1 MHNQIKSKLNINNLV
16 LTDSPKINL
25 LLDKK
30 GYVEPRS
37 SLLEG
42 MKGVVN
48 IKNSQIL
55 KINYD
60 SANPKFSEKRKQST
74 KKSIDIKS
82 HLEASTSLS
91 ENKIDSE

>member
-1 MHNQIKSKLNINNLV
+1 MHNQIKSKLNINNLA

-30 GYVEPRS
+30 GCVEPRY

-60 SANPKFSEKRKQST
+60 SANPK
-74 KKSIDIKS
+74 I
-82 HLEASTSLS
+82 
-91 ENKIDSE
+91 